1 MLEKSTKAMHRL
13 CLFPFW
19 FTLHYGTLWSLRCP
33 RGFDL
38 DDLSIIRAGKS
49 YILMGMRN
57 HCWNPAATE
66 IFKNQNRT
74 RCRSLETIAFHF
86 FLKTGIRNNSR
97 RTYVKEKHY
106 TTKMF
111 FCRMKA
117 QGSSLVF
124 KIVKK

>member
-1 MLEKSTKAMHRL
+1 MLEKNTQAMHRL
-13 CLFPFW
+13 WLFPFW

-33 RGFDL
+33 RGFD
-38 DDLSIIRAGKS
+38 DLSIIRAGKS
-49 YILMGMRN
+49 YILMGMTN
-57 HCWNPAATE
+57 HRSNPAATG

-74 RCRSLETIAFHF
+74 LVQIFRNDRVP
-86 FLKTGIRNNSR
+86 FLLKNGIRNNSR

-117 QGSSLVF
+117 QG
-124 KIVKK
+124 